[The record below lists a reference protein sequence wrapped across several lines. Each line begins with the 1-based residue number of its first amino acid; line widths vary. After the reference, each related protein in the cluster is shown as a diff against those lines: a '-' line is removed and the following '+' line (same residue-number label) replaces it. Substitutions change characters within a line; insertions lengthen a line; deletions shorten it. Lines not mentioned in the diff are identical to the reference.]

1 MNVGYARVST
11 SSQNLENQI
20 DQLKSAGCKKIFSE
34 KKSGKNESNREQFKI
49 MMDFIREG
57 DVLYITKLDRLAR
70 SVIDLHN
77 IVKFLQD
84 KDVDLKVLHQ
94 NIDTT
99 SPAGRLLFIML
110 GAIAEFERD
119 LINER
124 VREGIEAAKKKGI
137 QFGRKA
143 ILCNKEKKF
152 IYSQHEKGKSV
163 EWLSKLFHVA
173 RNTIY
178 RAIKDVDKKK

>member
-20 DQLKSAGCKKIFSE
+20 DQLKSAGCEKIF
-34 KKSGKNESNREQFKI
+34 SGKNEADREQFKI
-49 MMDFIREG
+49 MMGFVREG

-77 IVKFLQD
+77 IAKFLQN
-84 KDVDLKVLHQ
+84 KDVNLKVLHQ

-99 SPAGRLLFIML
+99 SPAGRLLFTML

-143 ILCNKEKKF
+143 ILGNKDKNF
-152 IYSQHEKGKSV
+152 IHKQHEKGKSV
-163 EWLSKLFHVA
+163 EWLS
-173 RNTIY
+173 
-178 RAIKDVDKKK
+178 DKNITSQ

>member
-11 SSQNLENQI
+11 SSQNLGNQI
-20 DQLKSAGCKKIFSE
+20 EQLKIAGCEKIFSE
-34 KKSGKNESNREQFKI
+34 KKSGKNEADRREFNI

-57 DVLYITKLDRLAR
+57 DVLFITKLDRLAR
-70 SVIDLHN
+70 SVIDLQN
-77 IVKFLQD
+77 ISKSLED
-84 KDVDLKVLHQ
+84 KNVDLKVMQQ

-99 SPAGRLLFIML
+99 TPAGSLLFTML

-137 QFGRKA
+137 QFGRRA
-143 ILCNKEKKF
+143 ILNSKEKNV
-152 IYSQHEKGKSV
+152 IYKEYEKGKSV
-163 EWLSKLFHVA
+163 AWLSKFFYVA

-178 RAIKDVDKKK
+178 RAIKDVAKKK

>member
-20 DQLKSAGCKKIFSE
+20 SQLKISGCEKIFSE
-34 KKSGKNESNREQFKI
+34 KRSGKNEADREQFNI
-49 MMDFIREG
+49 MMDFVREG
-57 DVLYITKLDRLAR
+57 DVLFITKLDRLAR

-77 IVKFLQD
+77 IAKSLED
-84 KDVDLKVLHQ
+84 KDVDLKVIHQ

-99 SPAGRLLFIML
+99 TPAGRLLFTML

-124 VREGIEAAKKKGI
+124 VKEGIEAAKKKGI

-143 ILCNKEKKF
+143 ILNSKDKNV
-152 IYSQHEKGKSV
+152 IYKQHEKGKSV
-163 EWLSKLFHVA
+163 AWLSKFFHVA

-178 RAIKDVDKKK
+178 RALKDVAQKK